1 MVTDKI
7 SLKLATRIKQKYK
20 QKRDPMSG
28 IEPDSGGS
36 LIISMEPLTK
46 TNDETDCDNVT
57 ASNTSFDGNEGKTT
71 QSTNQSLN

>member
-57 ASNTSFDGNEGKTT
+57 ASNTSFDGNEGKNHSI
-71 QSTNQSLN
+71 QPINR